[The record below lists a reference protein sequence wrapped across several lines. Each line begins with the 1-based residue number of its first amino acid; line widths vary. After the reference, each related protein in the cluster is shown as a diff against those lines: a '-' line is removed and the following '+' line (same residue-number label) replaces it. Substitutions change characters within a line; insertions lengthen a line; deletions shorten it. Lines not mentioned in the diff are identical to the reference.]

1 MIRMLALR
9 CVRTALLLAGAAV
22 VLCGP
27 ETAPGESTTQQQ
39 PLTARDMNVWGRFG
53 AGTWKRV
60 RIVTET
66 LNEEGRVVDTT
77 LTETTTTLVRADSR
91 QLALRI
97 DATVDVAGKRFESQ
111 PKTIECGYY
120 GETAG
125 DPAEPKVL
133 GTEML
138 TIEGRQ
144 VPCQI
149 RQVVTGSGKQKQL
162 VRLFLSDDVEPFVLK
177 RETIPLKDDGKSASD
192 QKTTAEVIGLDLPYH
207 VLHGIKPAA
216 FERTIQQTSK
226 GTSVTL
232 DVTCL
237 DIPGGIVARASNEL
251 DEKGHVVRRSMLEL
265 VDYKIASDGGGGGDK
280 DNVGNMQRFY
290 SRREMRRARHAR

>member
-1 MIRMLALR
+1 M
-9 CVRTALLLAGAAV
+9 AGAAV
-22 VLCGP
+22 ALCGP
-27 ETAPGESTTQQQ
+27 VATSGESTTQQQ
-39 PLTARDMNVWGRFG
+39 PLAARDLNVWGRFG
-53 AGTWKRV
+53 VGTWKQV

-66 LNEEGRVVDTT
+66 LNAEGRVTDTT

-97 DATVDVAGKRFESQ
+97 DATVDAAGKRFESK

-120 GETAG
+120 GENVT
-125 DPAEPKVL
+125 DTAEPKLL

-149 RQVVTGSGKQKQL
+149 RQVVTGAGQQKQL

-177 RETIPLKDDGKSASD
+177 RETIPLKDDGNTPTD

-216 FERTIQQTSK
+216 FERTIQQTGK
-226 GTSVTL
+226 GTNISL

-237 DIPGGIVARASNEL
+237 DIPGGVVARATNEL
-251 DEKGHVVRRSMLEL
+251 DDKGRVVRRSMLEL
-265 VDYKIASDGGGGGDK
+265 VDYKIVPDDTVSDGDK
-280 DNVGNMQRFY
+280 DNNPASRVY
-290 SRREMRRARHAR
+290 SRREFRRARHGR

>member
-9 CVRTALLLAGAAV
+9 CVRTALVLAGAAV

-27 ETAPGESTTQQQ
+27 ESSPGESTTQQQ
-39 PLTARDMNVWGRFG
+39 ALSARDLNVWGRFG

-60 RIVTET
+60 RIITET
-66 LNEEGRVVDTT
+66 LNEKGGVVDTT
-77 LTETTTTLVRADSR
+77 LTETKTTLVRADSH

-120 GETAG
+120 GESTT
-125 DPAEPKVL
+125 DLAEPKLL
-133 GTEML
+133 GTEMV
-138 TIEGRQ
+138 TIEGRR

-149 RQVVTGSGKQKQL
+149 RQVVTGTGQQKQL

-177 RETIPLKDDGKSASD
+177 RETIALKDDGSSPSD

-216 FERTIQQTSK
+216 FERTIQHTSK
-226 GTSVTL
+226 GTNVSL
-232 DVTCL
+232 DVTCF
-237 DIPGGIVARASNEL
+237 DVPGAIVARASNEL

-265 VDYKIASDGGGGGDK
+265 IDYQIVSDDGDK
-280 DNVGNMQRFY
+280 DSTGNMQRFY
-290 SRREMRRARHAR
+290 SRREMRRARKAR